1 MPQPFR
7 MTQAPDPGNAGA
19 SFACV
24 VAADPFAVRA
34 GLARMFAAPPLA
46 NLSGDHRGTA
56 EVVLAEVLN
65 NIAEHAYAGGPGK
78 IAVALRQTGAGLH
91 CQVTD
96 DGAAMPGG
104 TLPAGNHPAQR
115 SGRPDL
121 PLHDLPLADLPEG
134 GFGWHLIR
142 RLTQDL
148 HYARV
153 GGQNR
158 LSFVIRA

>member
-1 MPQPFR
+1 
-7 MTQAPDPGNAGA
+7 MTPAPDPGASGA

-34 GLARMFAAPPLA
+34 GLARMFAAPPLVDLTA
-46 NLSGDHRGTA
+46 DHRGTA

-65 NIAEHAYAGGPGK
+65 NIAEHAYVGGMGE
-78 IAVALRQTGAGLH
+78 ISVTLRQTGAGLH
-91 CQVTD
+91 CLVTD
-96 DGAAMPGG
+96 DGVAMPGG

-115 SGRPDL
+115 AGGAERPL
-121 PLHDLPLADLPEG
+121 QDLPLADLPEG

-148 HYARV
+148 RYARV

-158 LSFVIRA
+158 LTFVIRA

>member
-1 MPQPFR
+1 
-7 MTQAPDPGNAGA
+7 MTPAPDPGRSGA

-34 GLARMFAAPPLA
+34 GLARMIAAPPLA
-46 NLSGDHRGTA
+46 LLSADQRGTA

-78 IAVALRQTGAGLH
+78 IAVSLHHTAAGLR

-96 DGAAMPGG
+96 EGAAMPGG
-104 TLPAGNHPAQR
+104 CLPSGDHPAQR
-115 SGRPDL
+115 RGSPGL
-121 PLHDLPLADLPEG
+121 PLQDLPLADLPEG

-158 LSFVIRA
+158 LSFLIRV